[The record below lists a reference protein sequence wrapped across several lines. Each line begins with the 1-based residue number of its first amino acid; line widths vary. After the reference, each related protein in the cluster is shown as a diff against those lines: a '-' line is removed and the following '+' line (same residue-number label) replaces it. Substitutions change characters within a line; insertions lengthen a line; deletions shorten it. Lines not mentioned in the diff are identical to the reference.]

1 MHTITVTFEDKE
13 FKELKAKKKKVSWH
27 NFILENMKKAKAYD
41 EYLAKVESGE
51 IEVIKKI

>member
-13 FKELKAKKKKVSWH
+13 FEDLKEEKGKTPWH

-41 EYLAKVESGE
+41 EERMAMKAL
-51 IEVIKKI
+51 